1 MNKTRNF
8 LAIAVILVLI
18 LFLSY
23 TAVIVSKPK
32 TVILQGQVEATQIK
46 VASKLVGR
54 IDSLGIKKGQL
65 VEAGQVLFTLNSPEI
80 EAKLKQAMAGKQAAM
95 AQSNK
100 AQNGAQ
106 DEDIQAAYNSYQKA
120 VAAAEL
126 GRKTYTRVNNLF
138 KEGVVPEQKKDEAE
152 TQMIA
157 AQETANAAKAL
168 WEKAKGGARS
178 EDKTAAYAIV
188 NQANGVILE
197 VESYMSERIITAP
210 ITGEIANIISEQG
223 ELVPSGFPV
232 VTIVDLDD
240 IWVTFNMRE
249 DLLSKIKIGTII
261 EASFPALNMQKVKLK
276 VNYINPLGSYA
287 TWNATKTSGDFD
299 MRTFEVN
306 AIPIEKIKD
315 LRPGMSA
322 LVDWSAIKTTE

>member
-23 TAVIVSKPK
+23 TVVIVSKPK

-46 VASKLVGR
+46 IASKLVGR

-126 GRKTYTRVNNLF
+126 SRKTYTRVNNLF

-188 NQANGVILE
+188 NQANGVISE

-287 TWNATKTSGDFD
+287 T
-299 MRTFEVN
+299 
-306 AIPIEKIKD
+306 
-315 LRPGMSA
+315 
-322 LVDWSAIKTTE
+322 

>member
-1 MNKTRNF
+1 MNKTRNI
-8 LAIAVILVLI
+8 LAIVAVSVLI
-18 LFLSY
+18 FFLTY
-23 TAVIVSKPK
+23 TVVIVSKPK
-32 TVILQGQVEATQIK
+32 DVILQGQVEATQVK

-54 IDSLGIKKGQL
+54 IDSLGIKKGQM
-65 VEAGQVLFTLNSPEI
+65 VEAGQVLFTLSSPEV
-80 EAKLKQAMAGKQAAM
+80 EAKLKQAMAGRQAAL
-95 AQSNK
+95 AQSDK

-106 DEDIQAAYNSYQKA
+106 EEDIQAAYNSYQKA
-120 VAAAEL
+120 MAAAEL
-126 GRKTYTRVNNLF
+126 SKKTFHRVNNLY

-157 AQETANAAKAL
+157 AQETASAAKAL
-168 WEKAKGGARS
+168 WEKAKNGART

-188 NQANGVILE
+188 NQANGVISE
-197 VESYMSERIITAP
+197 VESYLNERIIKAP

-232 VTIVDLDD
+232 VTIVDLEDV
-240 IWVTFNMRE
+240 WVTFNIRE
-249 DLLSKIKIGTII
+249 DLLSRIKTGTII
-261 EASFPALNMQKVKLK
+261 EATFPALGMQKVELK

-306 AIPIEKIKD
+306 AVPVKKVKD

-322 LVDWSAIKTTE
+322 LVDWSAIKTAE